1 MGEWLTRSF
10 QEHSILWLM
19 LSSVIGGVIGA
30 TVKFLFEG
38 VLPQRLIQKREIIA
52 VKRKYSTPIL
62 LAADELRDRMQN
74 MIRLIDPI
82 ERENWLPS
90 TDLTGYYYL
99 STLFTVARFI
109 GWQRILRREVV
120 YLDFTTTTETK
131 TFEDFM
137 TAIRRGFT
145 DPALLGERHVSAPE
159 ETDDKWVYSFW
170 FQGIGDSMILQEG
183 TKSFTMNYASFI
195 RLLRGPR
202 QPDLKYWLAEL
213 GHIFTDLKAT
223 DIRFRRI
230 VAIHAMLNAF
240 INHSD
245 PKHLRTEKQPYHWEL
260 LLPTEEA
267 TIREKI
273 RTISPAAL
281 NEA

>member
-10 QEHSILWLM
+10 QEHSILWLL
-19 LSSVIGGVIGA
+19 LSSIIGGVIGA
-30 TVKFLFEG
+30 TVKFLFESL
-38 VLPQRLIQKREIIA
+38 LPQRLLQRREILA

-62 LAADELRDRMQN
+62 LAADELRDRLQN
-74 MIRLIDPI
+74 MIRLIDLI

-90 TDLTGYYYL
+90 NDLTGYYYL

-159 ETDDKWVYSFW
+159 DTDDKWVYSFW
-170 FQGIGDSMILQEG
+170 FQGIGDSVILKDG
-183 TKSFTMNYASFI
+183 ANSFTMNYSTFI
-195 RLLRGPR
+195 GLLRR
-202 QPDLKYWLAEL
+202 SKQRDLKYWLTEL
-213 GHIFTDLKAT
+213 GHLFTDLKAT

-230 VAIHAMLNAF
+230 VAVHAMLNAF
-240 INHSD
+240 INYAD
-245 PKHLRTEKQPYHWEL
+245 PGHLRTEEQAYHWEL
-260 LLPTEEA
+260 LSISEQTA
-267 TIREKI
+267 IKEKI
-273 RTISPAAL
+273 RRISPAAL
-281 NEA
+281 NEI

>member
-1 MGEWLTRSF
+1 MGDWLTRSF
-10 QEHSILWLM
+10 QEHSILWLL
-19 LSSVIGGVIGA
+19 LSSIVGGVIGA
-30 TVKFLFEG
+30 TVKFLFESL
-38 VLPQRLIQKREIIA
+38 LPQRLTQKREIIA

-62 LAADELRDRMQN
+62 LAADELRDRMLN
-74 MIRLIDPI
+74 MIRLIDSI
-82 ERENWLPS
+82 ENENWLPS
-90 TDLTGYYYL
+90 TDLSGYYYL

-170 FQGIGDSMILQEG
+170 FQGIGDSMILQAG
-183 TKSFTMNYASFI
+183 ANSFTMNYAAFI
-195 RLLRGPR
+195 RLLRGS
-202 QPDLKYWLAEL
+202 QHNDLKDWLVEL
-213 GHIFTDLKAT
+213 GHMFTDLKAN

-230 VAIHAMLNAF
+230 VAIHAILNAF
-240 INHSD
+240 INYAD
-245 PKHLRTEKQPYHWEL
+245 PKHLRTEKQSYHWAL
-260 LLPTEEA
+260 LHPAEQEVIKA
-267 TIREKI
+267 KI

>member
-10 QEHSILWLM
+10 QEHSIVWLL
-19 LSSVIGGVIGA
+19 LSSIIGGVIGA
-30 TVKFLFEG
+30 TVKFLFESL
-38 VLPQRLIQKREIIA
+38 LPQRLTQKREIIA

-74 MIRLIDPI
+74 MISHIDLI
-82 ERENWLPS
+82 EKENWLPS

-99 STLFTVARFI
+99 STLFTVARYL

-120 YLDFTTTTETK
+120 YLDFTTTRETK

-137 TAIRRGFT
+137 TAIRRCFT

-170 FQGIGDSMILQEG
+170 FQGIGDSMILHEG
-183 TKSFTMNYASFI
+183 ANSFTMNYATFI
-195 RLLRGPR
+195 QRLRGSKHS
-202 QPDLKYWLAEL
+202 DLKNWLTEL
-213 GHIFTDLKAT
+213 GHMFTDLKAK

-230 VAIHAMLNAF
+230 VAVHAILNAF
-240 INHSD
+240 INYVD
-245 PKHLRTEKQPYHWEL
+245 PKHLRTEEQPYHWEL
-260 LLPTEEA
+260 LLPAEEA
-267 TIREKI
+267 AIRQKI
-273 RTISPAAL
+273 RAISTAIL
-281 NEA
+281 KE